1 MIEPR
6 TLARDFARNI
16 GIITMQV
23 EGLSHADSLIQT
35 RYNLNSLNWVLGHLA
50 DSRENVLQALG
61 AATVT
66 DGNELARYRRESDPI
81 HEDGPGVV
89 SFERLIGI
97 LEAGRDRVTEA
108 IEAVEPDQWRAK
120 SEVGDRLVSL
130 GSRIHFLY
138 FHDTYHTGQTEL
150 LRQLAGTND
159 KVI

>member
-6 TLARDFARNI
+6 TLARDFARNV
-16 GIITMQV
+16 GIITMQA
-23 EGLSHADSLIQT
+23 EGLSHADSLLQT
-35 RYNLNSLNWVLGHLA
+35 EYNLNSLNWVLGHIADNREAVLA
-50 DSRENVLQALG
+50 ALG
-61 AATVT
+61 APTVT
-66 DGNELARYRRESDPI
+66 DGTELARYQRESDPI

-89 SFERLIGI
+89 SLDRLLGI
-97 LEAGRDRVTEA
+97 LAAGRDRVTAA
-108 IEAVEPDQWRAK
+108 IEDTELDQWRAK
-120 SEVGDRLVSL
+120 SEVGERMVSL